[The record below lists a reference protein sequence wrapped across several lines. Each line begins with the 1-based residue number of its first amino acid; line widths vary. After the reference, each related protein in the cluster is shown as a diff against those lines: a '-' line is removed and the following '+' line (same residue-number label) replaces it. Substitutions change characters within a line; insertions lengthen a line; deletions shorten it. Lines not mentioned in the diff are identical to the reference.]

1 MKNAINY
8 SSIFKIAG
16 HLLLIESA
24 MLLIPALVCAIY
36 GERDWTAFLPASGT
50 SCAAGALLSW
60 SLRHTRISMGKR
72 EGYLLTALMWILF
85 SLFGMI
91 PLMLCRHPLGLTDAF
106 FETMS
111 GFTTT
116 GATVIRDVEVLSH
129 GILLWRAMIQWLG
142 GLGIILF
149 ILAVVPSLN
158 QAGGLAMF
166 NAEIT
171 GVTHDKIHPRIR
183 QTALSLWYV
192 YLCLTMTLAV
202 LLWAGPMNL
211 FDSVCQSLATVS
223 TGGFSTRNGSI
234 ADWNS
239 DYADLVIAAFMAIGG
254 INFMLIY
261 GAAHGNFRR
270 LLSNDVFKAYIAV
283 LGAGTIMYAAATYA
297 SEGSDGGFHSLFVE
311 PVFQVVS
318 SVTTTGFSVG
328 SYERL
333 GSFIYML
340 TALLMVCGACA
351 GSTTGAVKIDRMLA
365 LHRNLTNEVRQALF
379 PRRIYTVEI
388 NGRILS
394 GEQLA
399 HITAFI
405 VAYMALVACG
415 TLAGCVFGMDMSD
428 SLFSTLSCIGN
439 NGLGWG
445 MTGAEG
451 SFALLPDA
459 LKWIMSLL
467 MMTGRLEL
475 FTVLVL
481 FLPEFW
487 RR

>member
-1 MKNAINY
+1 MRTTVNY
-8 SSIFKIAG
+8 GSIFRIAG
-16 HLLLIESA
+16 DLLLIEGA
-24 MLLIPALVCAIY
+24 MLL
-36 GERDWTAFLPASGT
+36 LPAFVCLYFGEADWAAFVPAAA
-50 SCAAGALLSW
+50 AAGIAGGALRW
-60 SLRHTRISMGKR
+60 SLRHTRVAVGKR

-192 YLCLTMTLAV
+192 YLCLTVTLAV

-270 LLSNDVFKAYIAV
+270 LLHNDVFKAYMAV
-283 LGAGTIMYAAATYA
+283 VGAASIMYAAATYA
-297 SEGSDGGFHSLFVE
+297 HEGSDGGFHSLFVE

-318 SVTTTGFSVG
+318 SVTTTGFSIG
-328 SYERL
+328 NYERL

-428 SLFSTLSCIGN
+428 SLYSTLSCIGN